1 MIYFRWGCM
10 HLVGTNI
17 SLWIH
22 IVVKESILEIN
33 HAEHI
38 TDSSNSTYGT
48 VGESDDDPPFCDG
61 FESDILGD
69 GTLSNVNPFLFPLA
83 IEFALIG
90 AIFFYHMFTKIGPT

>member
-1 MIYFRWGCM
+1 M

-22 IVVKESILEIN
+22 IVIKETILEIN

-38 TDSSNSTYGT
+38 ADSSNSTYGSDE
-48 VGESDDDPPFCDG
+48 GESDDYPPFCDG
-61 FESDILGD
+61 FESDTLGD
-69 GTLSNVNPFLFPLA
+69 GTLSNVNPYLFPLA

-90 AIFFYHMFTKIGPT
+90 AIFFYHMFKKIGPT

>member
-1 MIYFRWGCM
+1 M

-38 TDSSNSTYGT
+38 TNSTYGT
-48 VGESDDDPPFCDG
+48 EYESDEDSPYCDG
-61 FESDILGD
+61 FDSDVLGN
-69 GTLSNVNPFLFPLA
+69 GTLSNVNPYLFPLA

-90 AIFFYHMFTKIGPT
+90 AIFFYHMFTKIGAR